1 VENNLILEGVM
12 QSVRLKSRQWLEDTQ
27 GNIIIGEGRQRI
39 FELVEQTGSINQA
52 AKLMKM
58 SYRGVWGKIKAT
70 EEHLKKKV
78 VITERRHG
86 SRLTEDGK
94 RLLTNYTRLKKDC
107 QKEDEK
113 IFNKIFKS
121 QGSYDRNSGG
131 VR

>member
-1 VENNLILEGVM
+1 M